1 MREIEVKVLDI
12 NKELI
17 EDRLAKLGAKKVFE
31 GIVNSWVY
39 DFPDK
44 RIKNAKNH
52 LRIRQ
57 EGDHSFI
64 TFKSGIS
71 QDQAKIMEELEINI
85 SDTDMMKNV
94 FEKIGLEMKGEF
106 QKQRISYKLDGA
118 KVELDKNP
126 DIPWYLEIEG
136 QSIKHIRSIGE
147 ALSIERSQLKPW
159 STGQVYQHYKK

>member
-1 MREIEVKVLDI
+1 MKEIEVKVLDI

-31 GIVNSWVY
+31 GDVSSWHY

-64 TFKSGIS
+64 TFKSSIS

-85 SDTDMMKNV
+85 SDIDMMKNI
-94 FEKIGLEMKGEF
+94 FEKIGLEVKGEF
-106 QKQRISYKLDGA
+106 QKQRVSYKLDGA

-126 DIPWYLEIEG
+126 NIPWYLEIEA
-136 QSIKHIRSIGE
+136 QSIKHIRSISE
-147 ALSIERSQLKPW
+147 ALEIERNQLKPW
-159 STGQVYQHYKK
+159 TTKQVYKHYKK